1 MGHGKA
7 TKFRIRSVP
16 ALYSTS
22 SHLLPSVRP
31 VRLSS
36 AQSAHF
42 TEGNTEVLQ
51 KPQRLR
57 YKFISQ
63 SHILDSES
71 LSHSLTGLLCSLPA
85 RGWGSVW
92 GVLGAEMLGP
102 RTERIKL
109 SFITCEA
116 KELLHAWITTL
127 NHWGSA
133 WTVNHAQGL
142 VPALP

>member
-1 MGHGKA
+1 MAHGKA

-22 SHLLPSVRP
+22 PHLLSLVHPM
-31 VRLSS
+31 RLSS

-42 TEGNTEVLQ
+42 MEGNTEVLQ
-51 KPQRLR
+51 KPQ
-57 YKFISQ
+57 
-63 SHILDSES
+63 SHILDSKS
-71 LSHSLTGLLCSLPA
+71 LSHSLTVLLCSLPA
-85 RGWGSVW
+85 RGWGFVW
-92 GVLGAEMLGP
+92 GLSGAEMLGP
-102 RTERIKL
+102 RTERIKF
-109 SFITCEA
+109 SFITCEV

-133 WTVNHAQGL
+133 WRVNHAQGL